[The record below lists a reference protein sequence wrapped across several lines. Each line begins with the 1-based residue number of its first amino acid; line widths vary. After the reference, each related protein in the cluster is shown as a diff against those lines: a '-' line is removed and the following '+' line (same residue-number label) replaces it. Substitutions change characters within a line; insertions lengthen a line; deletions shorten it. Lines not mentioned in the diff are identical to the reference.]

1 MRLVAAIAELGSLAR
16 CTRLMKSRRKEDGD
30 SAKEFLEQLAVD
42 KGTILTDEEYEG
54 MRSFQLEMLAKPP
67 RVEWVV
73 AGPGLVCILVGV
85 GLLVAALLTWIT
97 APEDTTMNR
106 LMIGL
111 LLLGLGSYFFFGN
124 LHVCRAAYRRP
135 LPERIGEI
143 DDLLRSGL
151 ITAQEHERIRRTI
164 EHETAFRVQNAET

>member
-1 MRLVAAIAELGSLAR
+1 MLAA
-16 CTRLMKSRRKEDGD
+16 D
-30 SAKEFLEQLAVD
+30 Q
-42 KGTILTDEEYEG
+42 GTILTDEEYES
-54 MRSFQLEMLAKPP
+54 MRSSQLETLARPP
-67 RVEWVV
+67 RVEWAV
-73 AGPGLVCILVGV
+73 AGPGLICILIGV

-135 LPERIGEI
+135 LTERISEI

-151 ITAQEHERIRRTI
+151 ISSQEHETIRQAI
-164 EHETAFRVQNAET
+164 EHESTFRVQNAET